1 MRENDKLRAQLSKPN
16 SEPLSSPSREGRDE
30 TKGETKAG
38 SGFLFGRAAE
48 SPFCRARKGD
58 SAEKGR
64 DFIDLIIIIITDLPT
79 GRQVSVPCIILSE
92 LSFLF

>member
-1 MRENDKLRAQLSKPN
+1 MEYP
-16 SEPLSSPSREGRDE
+16 SPSCVRREE
-30 TKGETKAG
+30 THGETKAV
-38 SGFLFGRAAE
+38 SGFLFGHIAE
-48 SPFCRARKGD
+48 SPFCRAIKGD

-79 GRQVSVPCIILSE
+79 GRQVSAPCIILSE